1 MSKVDTDWINFKILR
16 NSFSSLFRKK
26 KSDFYKNIIKS
37 ESTSS
42 NKLWRKLDPYLNP
55 NKISKVSPSLIIN
68 DTYYNT
74 PADIA
79 LTFSNFFSSVTNNFS
94 FLNRDSCSNFITNHF
109 SSISSLKHPLG
120 SDKHFNFIAFNC
132 DEVVKAFS
140 KLRSSSAAGFVGI
153 ETRVLKE
160 CASELGNCFTD
171 LFNLCLLTGTVPD
184 EWKVA
189 FLTPIYKG

>member
-1 MSKVDTDWINFKILR
+1 M
-16 NSFSSLFRKK
+16 
-26 KSDFYKNIIKS
+26 
-37 ESTSS
+37 
-42 NKLWRKLDPYLNP
+42 
-55 NKISKVSPSLIIN
+55 
-68 DTYYNT
+68 
-74 PADIA
+74 
-79 LTFSNFFSSVTNNFS
+79 
-94 FLNRDSCSNFITNHF
+94 
-109 SSISSLKHPLG
+109 KHPLG

-189 FLTPIYKG
+189 FLTPIYKGKGSKSVLDNYRPISILSPISKVFENLLSIQLRCFFESNVSLL